1 MSSSNENGGEV
12 AAQAYRIGFGH
23 LCPRDASAGAWAAQ
37 LDAWAAAIK
46 TASFTTAESVA
57 QGP

>member
-1 MSSSNENGGEV
+1 MTSSNESGGEV

-23 LCPRDASAGAWAAQ
+23 LCPWDASAGVWAAQ
-37 LDAWAAAIK
+37 LDVWAAAIK
-46 TASFTTAESVA
+46 TTSFPTAESVA